1 MDDRRDQRVLA
12 SHGKAAPAQCAR
24 SGIGSRTRDEDIRT
38 CASDLRSLAGYLWL
52 AAGRTP
58 AAGAAHDGVHGHTDA
73 AAPLVSMDGRTI
85 SLCVWYVL
93 YVVAVGA
100 RGSFVAQLA
109 SSAWLLPRW
118 PGQELGAV

>member
-1 MDDRRDQRVLA
+1 VRTHQHVAVLA
-12 SHGKAAPAQCAR
+12 C
-24 SGIGSRTRDEDIRT
+24 TRDEDIRT

-85 SLCVWYVL
+85 SVCVWYVL
-93 YVVAVGA
+93 YVVAVGV

-109 SSAWLLPRW
+109 SSAWLLPTLLQNKPLFLHIY
-118 PGQELGAV
+118 PGYN